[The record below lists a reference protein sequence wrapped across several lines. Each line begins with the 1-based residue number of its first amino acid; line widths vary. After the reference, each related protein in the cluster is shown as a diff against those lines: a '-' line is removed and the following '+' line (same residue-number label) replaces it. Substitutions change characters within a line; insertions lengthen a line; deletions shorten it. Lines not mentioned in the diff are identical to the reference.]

1 MKRDAKLPEFF
12 KPLLWS
18 YDFSRIDPVRERRV
32 IIVNAINY
40 GDLSHWRWLLESYG
54 QDAIRKELVRL
65 RPAELRPQA
74 QRLAALMFDL
84 LVSVHAS

>member
-1 MKRDAKLPEFF
+1 MKRDVKLPKFF

-40 GDLSHWRWLLESYG
+40 GDLSHWRWLVEFYG
-54 QDAIRKELVRL
+54 QDAVREELVRL

-74 QRLAALMFDL
+74 QRLAALIFDL
-84 LVSVHAS
+84 SAPVHAS